1 MLATAPRYYAEQQ
14 RLSALAVQQIRR
26 RDDITSVLRQLAI
39 YQATAA
45 LLALETG
52 TAALD
57 EQGIAASGASVL
69 TTAFT
74 VAPAAPSV
82 LSDVQTDLQFSRII
96 STLVGDAGRSAM
108 GVFTASRTEEVGHV
122 RVLTPPSCARCA
134 ILAGRW
140 YRWSDGFQRH
150 PGCDCQMLPGTK
162 EVGLYDPYGAY
173 DKGQIG
179 SFRTMPDGST
189 RFENGLTQAQRAA
202 IDEGADINQ
211 VVNARRGMQT
221 IDFGGRRVQVT
232 REGVTSRGLAYKAL
246 SQRGTATQNYLG
258 AGGSVT
264 RNVAAA
270 PRLTPEAIYRVADG
284 DRGLAV
290 RLLRIN
296 GYIL

>member
-14 RLSALAVQQIRR
+14 HLTALAVQQLRR
-26 RDDITSVLRQLAI
+26 SDDITSVLRQLAV

-45 LLALETG
+45 LLAVETG
-52 TAALD
+52 TAALE
-57 EQGIAASGASVL
+57 EQQIPAGGATVL

-74 VAPAAPSV
+74 VATGAPSV
-82 LSDVQTDLQFSRII
+82 LSDVQTDLQFSRIVA
-96 STLVGDAGRSAM
+96 TLVSDAGRSAM
-108 GVFTASRTEEVGHV
+108 GVYTATRTEEIGHV
-122 RVLTPPSCARCA
+122 RVLTPPSCPRCA

-150 PGCDCQMLPGTK
+150 PNCDCQMLPGTK
-162 EVGLYDPYGAY
+162 DVGLYDPYGAY

-179 SFRTMPDGST
+179 SFRTMPDGSK

-232 REGVTSRGLAYKAL
+232 REGTTARGLAYRAL
-246 SQRGTATQNYLG
+246 SER
-258 AGGSVT
+258 GGSANA
-264 RNVAAA
+264 RA

-284 DRGLAV
+284 DRDVAV